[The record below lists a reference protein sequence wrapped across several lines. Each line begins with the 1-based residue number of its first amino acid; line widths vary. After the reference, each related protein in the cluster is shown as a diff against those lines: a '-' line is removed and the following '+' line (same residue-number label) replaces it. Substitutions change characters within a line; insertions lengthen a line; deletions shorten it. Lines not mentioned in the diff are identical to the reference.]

1 MTPEQ
6 ETAMLAL
13 TIIVLC
19 CVCMKLVYKIHRH
32 IHKY

>member
-1 MTPEQ
+1 MNLEQ
-6 ETAMLAL
+6 ETALIAI

-19 CVCMKLVYKIHRH
+19 CICMKLIYKIHRR

>member
-6 ETAMLAL
+6 ETAIVAI

-19 CVCMKLVYKIHRH
+19 CVGMKLIYKIHRH
-32 IHKY
+32 IHNY